1 MDKPILLYVL
11 CKDTREAEDISKM
24 LLSTRLAACTNT
36 IARVSSE
43 FWWPPGGNSLNKT
56 EETLLLAKT
65 LASKWK
71 KIEKEVIKMH
81 SYKTPAIL
89 AIPFAQVTKSYYD
102 WIVSE
107 LKG

>member
-1 MDKPILLYVL
+1 MDKPMLLYVL
-11 CKDTREAEDISKM
+11 CEDTMQAENISKM
-24 LLSTRLAACTNT
+24 LLSQRLVACTNT

-43 FWWPPGGNSLNKT
+43 FWWPPGNNSLTKI

-71 KIEKEVIKMH
+71 NIEKEVLKMH

-89 AIPFAQVTKSYYD
+89 ALPLLHVNKSYYD

-107 LKG
+107 LER

>member
-11 CKDTREAEDISKM
+11 CKDTMQAEEISKM
-24 LLSTRLAACTNT
+24 LLSKRLVACTNT

-43 FWWPPGGNSLNKT
+43 FWWPPGGNSLTKT

-65 LASKWK
+65 LTSKWK
-71 KIEKEVIKMH
+71 IIEKEVLKIH

-89 AIPFAQVTKSYYD
+89 ALPLLHVNKSYYD

-107 LKG
+107 LER